1 MGAEFTASPG
11 GMLPLMV
18 RGLVPAIPISYR
30 LPVASAQ
37 VKSAV
42 LLAGLNIAGITE
54 VIEPVPTVCVKR
66 KSSALAMVESAAEQ
80 LGGLDVVIVNTGGG
94 KPGGILDTSGFDD
107 AAFNS
112 MLRPA
117 LEIARSASAHLRTGT
132 QSRLIFL
139 TARSVV
145 EATPDLALSSVFRSG
160 VTAAAR
166 SLALELAPFVNVN
179 VVVTGQFETPALSR
193 FEEALAASSGMSLDE
208 VRAHHV
214 EAIPLKRV
222 GTARE
227 FANVVAFLC
236 SRASSFVTGS
246 VVRVDGGS
254 VKGF

>member
-1 MGAEFTASPG
+1 MDLGMKDAKALVFGSSSGLGKEVARVLVEEGARVAITSRDVQRCEDARLEVDGHACIIGDLTVPG
-11 GMLPLMV
+11 
-18 RGLVPAIPISYR
+18 
-30 LPVASAQ
+30 SA
-37 VKSAV
+37 A
-42 LLAGLNIAGITE
+42 
-54 VIEPVPTVCVKR
+54 
-66 KSSALAMVESAAEQ
+66 AMVESAAEQ

-117 LEIARSASAHLRTGT
+117 LEIARSASAYLRSGT

-166 SLALELAPFVNVN
+166 SLAIELAPFVNVN

-193 FEEALAASSGMSLDE
+193 FEEALAVSSGMSLDE

-214 EAIPLKRV
+214 ESIPLNRV

-227 FANVVAFLC
+227 FANVVVFLC
-236 SRASSFVTGS
+236 SQASSFVTGS

>member
-1 MGAEFTASPG
+1 MDFGLRDARALVFGSSSGLGKEVARVLIEEGAKVALTSRDVQRCETARSEVG
-11 GMLPLMV
+11 GHACIIGDLT
-18 RGLVPAIPISYR
+18 ISG
-30 LPVASAQ
+30 SA
-37 VKSAV
+37 
-42 LLAGLNIAGITE
+42 T
-54 VIEPVPTVCVKR
+54 T
-66 KSSALAMVESAAEQ
+66 MVESAVSQ
-80 LGGLDVVIVNTGGG
+80 LGGLDIVVVNTGGG

-107 AAFNS
+107 AAFS
-112 MLRPA
+112 AMLRPA
-117 LEIARSASAHLRTGT
+117 LEIARTAGSYLRSGK

-166 SLALELAPFVNVN
+166 SLALELAPSVNVN
-179 VVVTGQFETPALSR
+179 VVITGQFETPALSR
-193 FEEALAASSGMSLDE
+193 FEEALAASSGMSIEE

-214 EAIPLKRV
+214 ESIPLKRI

-236 SRASSFVTGS
+236 SQASSFVTGS

>member
-1 MGAEFTASPG
+1 MDLGLQGAKALVFGSSSGLGKEVARVLVEEGANVALSSRDVQRCEVARREVG
-11 GMLPLMV
+11 GHACVIGDLTTS
-18 RGLVPAIPISYR
+18 G
-30 LPVASAQ
+30 SA
-37 VKSAV
+37 
-42 LLAGLNIAGITE
+42 T
-54 VIEPVPTVCVKR
+54 
-66 KSSALAMVESAAEQ
+66 AMVESAASQ
-80 LGGLDVVIVNTGGG
+80 LGGLDVVVVNTGGG

-107 AAFNS
+107 AAFNA
-112 MLRPA
+112 MLRPT
-117 LEIARSASAHLRTGT
+117 LEIARSASAYLCSGS

-166 SLALELAPFVNVN
+166 SLALELAPSVNVN

-193 FEEALAASSGMSLDE
+193 FEEALAASSGMSIEE

-214 EAIPLKRV
+214 ESIPLKRV

-236 SRASSFVTGS
+236 SQASSFVTGS
-246 VVRVDGGS
+246 VIRVDGGS
-254 VKGF
+254 VRGF